1 MTEQDIVKQ
10 IHKAMRAMEWVI
22 NCAEEAIDEGYRAI
36 VALEKGNMEQA
47 ILYVWEA
54 CDCEDAIR
62 ENLQWR
68 NVAAR
73 LKELHLPAKE
83 E

>member
-10 IHKAMRAMEWVI
+10 IHKAMRAMECVI

-36 VALEKGNMEQA
+36 IALKKGNIEQA
-47 ILYVWEA
+47 ISYIREA

-62 ENLQWR
+62 ENLQWG
-68 NVAAR
+68 NVVAR
-73 LKELHLPAKE
+73 LKELHPPTKE